1 MKRAVET
8 LVEPVE
14 LTPCDEVRF
23 VCRTAPTLAVKLT
36 SSGKKEKFKN
46 GVLLL
51 STAEEVAEMRN
62 AMQTKPSMR
71 QLVRELDVNAADAIA
86 RQHRELAEAQRGTS
100 AGGVTGETMHSAM
113 KPTLDDRDN
122 ALKAQG
128 INLDEFAA
136 KADEKGGFAM
146 TGKEP
151 MPDRDAELTAALAFK
166 AANTA
171 EPSKEADVAQPGQIL
186 GTLGKA

>member
-1 MKRAVET
+1 MNKDVEK
-8 LVEPVE
+8 PVE

-23 VCRTAPTLAVKLT
+23 VCRTAPLLAVKL
-36 SSGKKEKFKN
+36 SSSRKKMKFKN

-51 STAEEVAEMRN
+51 STEEEVAELRG
-62 AMQTKPSMR
+62 AMKNNVSLR

-100 AGGVTGETMHSAM
+100 AGGVTGETMHAAM
-113 KPTLDDRDN
+113 QPTLDDRDN

-128 INLDEFAA
+128 IDLDNFAKQA
-136 KADEKGGFAM
+136 AENDGLVM
-146 TGKEP
+146 TAPET
-151 MPDRDAELTAALAFK
+151 MPDRETELAAATAFK

-171 EPSKEADVAQPGQIL
+171 EPSKEADVAKPGQIL
-186 GTLGKA
+186 GTLGGQ